1 MGTTKN
7 FMSQAQ
13 RELANQVLDSLVPGR
28 DDLPGAGAIG
38 VTDYLDRAGGGSLP
52 LRRTL
57 TDLLAAIE
65 TTSLSK
71 FTGTFSDLNGDQR
84 TAVLQ
89 QVEADHG
96 PLFTELLRRTYA
108 GYYSDPVVL
117 SALGI
122 DARPPQPRGYTLT
135 PFDPAVLEGVR
146 NRDRIYRDA

>member
-1 MGTTKN
+1 MSPAQLTLTK
-7 FMSQAQ
+7 
-13 RELANQVLDSLVPGR
+13 LVLDRLVPGR

-38 VTDYLDRAGGGSLP
+38 VAGYLDRAGGASLP

-57 TDLLAAIE
+57 TEVLAAIE
-65 TTSLSK
+65 TACHAGYTKPFAGL
-71 FTGTFSDLNGDQR
+71 DGDQR

-89 QVEADHG
+89 RVEADHG

-108 GYYSDPVVL
+108 GYYSDPAVL

-146 NRDRIYRDA
+146 KRDRIYRDA

>member
-1 MGTTKN
+1 MGNTKK

-13 RELANQVLDSLVPGR
+13 RELATQVLDSLVPGR
-28 DDLPGAGAIG
+28 GDVPGAGAIG
-38 VTDYLDRAGGGSLP
+38 VAGYLDSAGGASLP

-57 TDLLAAIE
+57 TDVLAAVE
-65 TTSLSK
+65 TACHADYAK
-71 FTGTFSDLNGDQR
+71 TFADLDGDQR
-84 TAVLQ
+84 TAVLK
-89 QVEADHG
+89 QVEVSHG

-108 GYYSDPVVL
+108 GYYSDPAVL

-146 NRDRIYRDA
+146 KRDRLYREA